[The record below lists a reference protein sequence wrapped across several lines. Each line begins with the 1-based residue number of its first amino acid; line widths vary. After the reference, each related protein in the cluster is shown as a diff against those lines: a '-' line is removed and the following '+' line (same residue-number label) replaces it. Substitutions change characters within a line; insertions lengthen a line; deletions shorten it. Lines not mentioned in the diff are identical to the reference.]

1 MTTFGENDV
10 VVVSKETAYQGYFRI
25 DRYLLKHRTFAG
37 GWTPPVGREVFE
49 RGHAVSVLLYDPVR
63 DEVALIE
70 QFRVGALAAGWQPW
84 LIEVVAGI
92 IDEGESTD
100 EVARRETLEE
110 AGCEVLDLAKI
121 GDFILSPGA
130 MSETVRMYCARV
142 DCSVLGG
149 LHGLAHEAEDIRLF
163 TVPTDEAIRMVKD
176 GRINNGAAV
185 ISLLWLAGERENLKK
200 SWGVCG

>member
-1 MTTFGENDV
+1 MTTYGKDDV
-10 VVVSKETAYQGYFRI
+10 VVVSKDSVYQGYFRV
-25 DRYLLKHRTFAG
+25 DRYMLKHRTFAG

-100 EVARRETLEE
+100 DVARRETREE
-110 AGCEVLDLAKI
+110 AGCEVLDLVKI
-121 GDFILSPGA
+121 ADIILSPGA
-130 MSETVRMYCARV
+130 VSETLRMYCARV
-142 DCSVLGG
+142 DSSGLGG
-149 LHGLAHEAEDIRLF
+149 LHGLAHESEDIRVF
-163 TVPTDEAIRMVKD
+163 TLPTDEAVRMVKD

-185 ISLLWLAGERENLKK
+185 ISLLWLAGERENLRKT
-200 SWGVCG
+200 WGVAG